1 MENLNE
7 MKENY
12 KKIDDIAHKLRNSAL
27 NVLLD
32 FDCNGKY
39 EFIKCEICDGPILGH
54 LEVKCQG
61 LAGT

>member
-12 KKIDDIAHKLRNSAL
+12 KNIDDIAQKFQNTVL

-32 FDCNGKY
+32 FDCNRKY
-39 EFIKCEICDGPILGH
+39 EFIKCEICDRPILGH

-61 LAGT
+61 LA